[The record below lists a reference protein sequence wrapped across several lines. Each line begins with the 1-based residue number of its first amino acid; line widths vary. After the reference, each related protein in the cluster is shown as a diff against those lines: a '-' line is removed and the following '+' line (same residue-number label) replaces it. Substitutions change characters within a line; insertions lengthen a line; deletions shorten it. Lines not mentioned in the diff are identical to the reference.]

1 MRKMPYSPVKF
12 STRVHRIVRLY
23 TSPIS
28 VSTGDEPHAVNTVS
42 TVRPQID
49 ILDLM
54 AEPSAAPL
62 PPAPT
67 PVPPADRSSRP
78 RARRLARHV
87 RPPAAAPPPNSSA
100 DPDTHSRGHAFMANQ
115 LDQNLQPTV
124 SVFGNLRRMRD
135 GSIWADYRLTGLPY
149 GYTSDQRKYDTLVHH
164 KNLFRALP
172 NNAVIAGL
180 IAAMNP
186 DEILARAIAGTDVNA
201 MPMWREECE
210 GKHEF
215 FSSTVRPTERI
226 FTVSFPVVDSD
237 VVTDLTG
244 WARRAAIQGTRPRRD
259 DQGRRLGGGHGLP
272 AAVGVPVRAADY
284 IADGVAVE
292 PRAVARRCTRGVP
305 DLGALQRVLAG
316 RCVRDGRVR
325 RR

>member
-1 MRKMPYSPVKF
+1 
-12 STRVHRIVRLY
+12 
-23 TSPIS
+23 
-28 VSTGDEPHAVNTVS
+28 
-42 TVRPQID
+42 
-49 ILDLM
+49 
-54 AEPSAAPL
+54 
-62 PPAPT
+62 
-67 PVPPADRSSRP
+67 
-78 RARRLARHV
+78 
-87 RPPAAAPPPNSSA
+87 
-100 DPDTHSRGHAFMANQ
+100 MANQ

-186 DEILARAIAGTDVNA
+186 DEIMARAIAGTDVNA

-210 GKHEF
+210 GKHDF

-226 FTVSFPVVDSD
+226 FTISFPVVDSD

-244 WARRAAIQGTRPRRD
+244 LGAAGRRSKERDRAEMTKAADLAAAIVS
-259 DQGRRLGGGHGLP
+259 RLP
-272 AAVGVPVRAADY
+272 SVFAVRAADFL
-284 IADGVAVE
+284 ADGVAVE
-292 PRAVARRCTRGVP
+292 PRAVARGCTRGVP
-305 DLGALQRVLAG
+305 DLGAVERVLAG
-316 RCVRDGRVR
+316 RCFRDGRVR